1 VCTHT
6 LDALRRTAIAERSS
20 ISDAEKSK
28 SRWRGGLDQ
37 AALDVRVL
45 HARMGKMPM
54 PREALTGPPALR

>member
-1 VCTHT
+1 MGILPMDVCTHT
-6 LDALRRTAIAERSS
+6 LDAERRPQSRS
-20 ISDAEKSK
+20 DLHFFHVKKLK

-54 PREALTGPPALR
+54 PL